1 MLAGT
6 TSTNPVLFALTVF
19 LVLGWK
25 VAGWIGLDRYLI
37 PLLGTPW
44 KLGKLTA
51 RLHRTKPDAAPLPRL
66 T

>member
-1 MLAGT
+1 
-6 TSTNPVLFALTVF
+6 VLFALTVF

-25 VAGWIGLDRYLI
+25 VAGWVGLDRVLL

-44 KLGKLTA
+44 QLGKLAGTHKDA
-51 RLHRTKPDAAPLPRL
+51 PIIHHHPRT